1 MSVATTLWH
10 GSRVITEEATRRF
23 LTTYAETGS
32 ITKAAQASGVS
43 RSTWFEAKKQSK
55 ELAAA
60 WKEAHDIAKD
70 SLVDEAVR
78 RAKDGWEEPVFY
90 QGTQCGT
97 VRKYS
102 DNLLMFLIK
111 QRDPSYRDHST
122 INLNAS
128 GAVGAIRL
136 DTDDQVAA
144 VRAYQ
149 DMMKASTVGGS

>member
-1 MSVATTLWH
+1 MSVLTTRHH
-10 GSRVITEEATRRF
+10 GSRSITEEATQVF
-23 LTTYAETGS
+23 LMTYARTGS
-32 ITKAAQASGVS
+32 VTQAAQVSGVA
-43 RSTWFEAKKQSK
+43 RSTWFEARKQSK

-60 WKEAHDIAKD
+60 WKEAHDIHKE

-78 RAKDGWEEPVFY
+78 RAKDGWDEPVFY
-90 QGTQCGT
+90 QGAQCGT
-97 VRKYS
+97 VRKFS

-128 GAVGAIRL
+128 GAVGSVRL
-136 DTDDQVAA
+136 ETDDPVAA

-149 DMMKASTVGGS
+149 EMMKASTAGGS